1 VQSVDLAHLLLVGFQ
16 LKVNSHK
23 ERRTLSTLIC
33 TCIFL
38 IASVKNILF
47 MVYLKLI
54 KSWNKILTHALKKY
68 FMRCIALCIIAN
80 YRNYTY
86 ITICYCYSAYIYKIN
101 IQCIEREFLSNQIST
116 IIILLTIIL
125 PFYSTYIFISFVS

>member
-80 YRNYTY
+80 TE
-86 ITICYCYSAYIYKIN
+86 ITHTLLFAIVIQHISIKLIYN
-101 IQCIEREFLSNQIST
+101 VSNESFSPIKYQ
-116 IIILLTIIL
+116 LL
-125 PFYSTYIFISFVS
+125 